1 MHDHIVQSQS
11 AIIVE
16 DTDCLSMVYICH
28 YCSLPAESII
38 NMVEQGMIDPIEPS
52 LSYSQWQFSRTSLLR
67 IQSALRLQRDL
78 ELNLPGAILAL
89 ELLNEIKQLRQ
100 QIAFCKDRESSQ

>member
-1 MHDHIVQSQS
+1 MHDHIIQSQS

-16 DTDCLSMVYICH
+16 DSDHLSLVNICR

-38 NMVEQGMIDPIEPS
+38 NMVEQGMIDPIDPS
-52 LSYSQWQFSRTSLLR
+52 LSYSQWQFHRTSLLR

-78 ELNLPGAILAL
+78 ELNLSGAILAL
-89 ELLNEIKQLRQ
+89 ELLDEIKELRQ
-100 QIAFCKDRESSQ
+100 QVAYLQR